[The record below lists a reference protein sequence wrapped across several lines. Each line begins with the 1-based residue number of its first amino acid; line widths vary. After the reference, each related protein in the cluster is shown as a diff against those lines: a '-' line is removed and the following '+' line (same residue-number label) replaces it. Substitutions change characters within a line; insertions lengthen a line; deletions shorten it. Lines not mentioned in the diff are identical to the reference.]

1 MLALANTRLISGWI
15 LIASCVGPDMASDAP
30 GSPASA
36 DNGETLSSP
45 AQALQAYQAKAMR
58 QLTILAAF
66 VSG

>member
-1 MLALANTRLISGWI
+1 MG
-15 LIASCVGPDMASDAP
+15 SDAP

-58 QLTILAAF
+58 QLTILAVF
-66 VSG
+66 VSGQHLLITGAPA